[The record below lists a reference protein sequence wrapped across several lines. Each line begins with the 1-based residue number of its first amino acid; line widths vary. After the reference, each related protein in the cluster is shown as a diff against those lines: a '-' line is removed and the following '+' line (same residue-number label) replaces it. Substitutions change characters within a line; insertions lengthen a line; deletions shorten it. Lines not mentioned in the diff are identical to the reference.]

1 LCIIPAQD
9 KHNKRRFFMART
21 WKPGCGLAVL
31 LLAVSSM
38 HAQADQLTVVSSGG
52 FAAALKQLAPQ
63 FEQQTGH
70 HLQLEWGPS
79 MGDTPQAIPQR
90 LARGEKIDVLV
101 MVGSALDQLQAQG
114 QVVADSNTPLA
125 ASRIALAVKHGS
137 PQPDISTLAA
147 LKQTLLNSHSIAY
160 SDSASGVFLSSV
172 LFSRLGVAE
181 QIKNRSRMIPA
192 EPVGKVVAR
201 GEAEL
206 GFQQLSELIPIGGI
220 DIVGLLPEQA
230 QQVTTFSAG
239 ISRDSTHQS
248 AARQLLRFL
257 RRRLRPRF
265 ARPG

>member
-1 LCIIPAQD
+1 
-9 KHNKRRFFMART
+9 MART

-257 RRRLRPRF
+257 AAPQAAATIRQTGMTPVSTS
-265 ARPG
+265 AQ

>member
-1 LCIIPAQD
+1 
-9 KHNKRRFFMART
+9 MARI
-21 WKPGCGLAVL
+21 WKPGCGLAAL
-31 LLAVSSM
+31 LLAF
-38 HAQADQLTVVSSGG
+38 ACTQATAEQLTVVSSGG
-52 FAAALKQLAPQ
+52 FAAALKLLAPQ
-63 FEQQTGH
+63 FERETGH
-70 HLQLEWGPS
+70 QLQLEWGPS

-114 QVVADSNTPLA
+114 RVVADSNTPLA

-160 SDSASGVFLSSV
+160 SDSASGVFLSTV
-172 LFSRLGVAE
+172 LFSRLGVAG
-181 QIKNRSRMIPA
+181 QIKDRSHMIPA

-206 GFQQLSELIPIGGI
+206 GFQQLSELIPIAGI

-239 ISRDSTHQS
+239 ISRDSGHPA

-257 RRRLRPRF
+257 ASPQVAASIRQTGMTPVSTP
-265 ARPG
+265 AQ